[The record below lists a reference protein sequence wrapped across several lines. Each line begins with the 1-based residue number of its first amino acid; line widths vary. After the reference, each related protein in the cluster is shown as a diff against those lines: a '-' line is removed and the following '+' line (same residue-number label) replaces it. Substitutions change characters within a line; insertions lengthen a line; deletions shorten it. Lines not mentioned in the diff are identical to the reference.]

1 MTDITKIKKA
11 EAELRD
17 RGNQLDVLYGL
28 ASTVNRADSL
38 QLIYDK
44 ALDAILTTL
53 RADRASILLFD
64 EQGVMQFQAWR
75 GLSETYRRAV
85 TGHSPWKRGETGM
98 TPIVIEDVAAS
109 GIDSALKAV
118 ILEENIQAMLLCL

>member
-85 TGHSPWKRGETGM
+85 TGHSPWKPGRDG
-98 TPIVIEDVAAS
+98 DDA
-109 GIDSALKAV
+109 DRH
-118 ILEENIQAMLLCL
+118 